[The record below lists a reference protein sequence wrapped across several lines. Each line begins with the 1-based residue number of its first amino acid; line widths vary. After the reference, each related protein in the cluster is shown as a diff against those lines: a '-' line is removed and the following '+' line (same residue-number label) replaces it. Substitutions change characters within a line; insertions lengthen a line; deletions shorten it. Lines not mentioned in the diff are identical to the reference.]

1 MKKHLLAGLM
11 ACSMVLGLVAC
22 GTTSTPAAST
32 TTKTE
37 EAVAAET
44 QSGTAEVAGTWAPTD
59 EVKFIVCSS
68 AGGGSDIYTR
78 EMIDIINNDG
88 ISADT
93 NFVVDYMT
101 DGGGESG
108 RQYVAD
114 AKKADNLLVAMEY
127 GGFANM
133 LLNTS
138 YRIENFRPIAVV
150 AEECQVLLAQPT
162 GKYENFEAAVEAAKG
177 GTVVSIA
184 GSGQADDQMYQYLRD
199 AAGLTDAQLTYVRC
213 SSTSDAITDT
223 MGGHSDFVFARPSAC
238 VEYVESKDLTPVLA
252 CQEDRFKGN
261 LDCETVVEAGYGE
274 IKVPLWRG
282 VCGPKNMS
290 DDAYEFYCD
299 IFKKM
304 AESDRWKDEYCAKY
318 QANLIQAVGE
328 DAVKYMTDSQDAY
341 LAANGK

>member
-1 MKKHLLAGLM
+1 MKRHI
-11 ACSMVLGLVAC
+11 MVGLVALGAMLTIYGC
-22 GTTSTPAAST
+22 GASGSSKGT
-32 TTKTE
+32 QGGADTKN
-37 EAVAAET
+37 
-44 QSGTAEVAGTWAPTD
+44 WRPKN

-78 EMIDIINNDG
+78 EMIDIVNNDG
-88 ISADT
+88 IDANT
-93 NFVVDYMT
+93 KFVVDYMT

-114 AKKADNLLVAMEY
+114 AKKGDELLVAMEY

-133 LLNTS
+133 IINTN

-162 GKYENFEAAVEAAKG
+162 GKYKTFKDAVEAAKN

-184 GSGQADDQMYQYLRD
+184 GSGQADDQMYQLLRD

-238 VEYVESKDLTPVLA
+238 VEYVESKDLTPILA
-252 CQEDRFKGN
+252 CQDKRFSGS
-261 LDCETVVEAGYGE
+261 LDCETVVEAGYGD

-290 DDAYEFYCD
+290 DQAYEYYCEM
-299 IFKKM
+299 FKKM
-304 AESDRWKDEYCAKY
+304 AETERWSKGYCDKY
-318 QANLIQAVGE
+318 QATLIQDVGQ
-328 DAVKYMTDSQDAY
+328 DAVKYMTDSQNM
-341 LAANGK
+341 LLKSVGK